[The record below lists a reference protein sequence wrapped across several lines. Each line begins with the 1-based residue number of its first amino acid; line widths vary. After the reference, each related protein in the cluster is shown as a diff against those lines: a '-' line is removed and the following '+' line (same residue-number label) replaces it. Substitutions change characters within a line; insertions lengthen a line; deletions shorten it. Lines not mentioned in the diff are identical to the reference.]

1 LNLQIPPLR
10 ERREDIPLLAVR
22 FLELLSRASGITHA
36 LSDDTMNALLAYD
49 WPGNVRELE
58 NCIERCCAMNSE
70 PVIHMADLLSSILG
84 KPAQHVSGGL
94 ESIARIADL
103 EKRAILGA
111 IAQLHGDK
119 LTAATL
125 LEIGKTTLYRKLKEY
140 GEISNRNS
148 RNSPLEHIVVLP
160 RRCA

>member
-1 LNLQIPPLR
+1 VRCWARTIPPRSVLPLECLNLQIPPLR

-70 PVIHMADLLSSILG
+70 PVIHMADRYYQFPLDDFVNFFRVKVLMDRR
-84 KPAQHVSGGL
+84 
-94 ESIARIADL
+94 ARVEL
-103 EKRAILGA
+103 
-111 IAQLHGDK
+111 
-119 LTAATL
+119 
-125 LEIGKTTLYRKLKEY
+125 
-140 GEISNRNS
+140 
-148 RNSPLEHIVVLP
+148 VM
-160 RRCA
+160 